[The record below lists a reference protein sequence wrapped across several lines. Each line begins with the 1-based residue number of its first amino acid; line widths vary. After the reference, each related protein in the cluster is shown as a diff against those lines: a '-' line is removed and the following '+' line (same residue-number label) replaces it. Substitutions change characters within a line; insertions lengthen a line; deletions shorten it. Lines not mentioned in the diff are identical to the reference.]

1 MESEIRT
8 MKEGAVQTTS
18 CASGSGM
25 DRNTK
30 MKVTM
35 IHSLI
40 QQASIG
46 VPPTP
51 VSVLVLGENSE
62 ESWVLFGRWQF
73 EIKRRQSK
81 QKETDHI
88 INVDTEENQ
97 VKGTVNINGNCEI
110 WKVQI
115 WKIVFDH

>member
-1 MESEIRT
+1 MRRRRGSSFCGDALFPVESEIRT

-62 ESWVLFGRWQF
+62 ES
-73 EIKRRQSK
+73 
-81 QKETDHI
+81 
-88 INVDTEENQ
+88 
-97 VKGTVNINGNCEI
+97 
-110 WKVQI
+110 
-115 WKIVFDH
+115 